1 MDKFGMESVRATD
14 DSGNELTIVVH
25 DSSIIVSFRS
35 LSCVPTISVLVV
47 VAAAVASSSDGD
59 DDDPYNDN
67 ALILL
72 RNNSCARTL
81 SVTDDD
87 PQPKPHVVGRNH
99 DDDDLSIDLSL
110 VSLVVVVD
118 DRLSSIQVS
127 LTTVTRISSQ
137 CLANHIRYGNDRPR
151 SVTTRYIC

>member
-14 DSGNELTIVVH
+14 DSGVVD

-35 LSCVPTISVLVV
+35 LLCVPTISVLVV
-47 VAAAVASSSDGD
+47 VVVVVVVVASSSDGD